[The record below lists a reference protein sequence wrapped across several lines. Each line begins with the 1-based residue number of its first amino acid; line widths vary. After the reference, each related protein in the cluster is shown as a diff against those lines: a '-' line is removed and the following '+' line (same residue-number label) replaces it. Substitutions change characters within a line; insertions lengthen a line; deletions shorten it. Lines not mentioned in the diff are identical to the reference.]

1 MGALVARREPRVAN
15 DGGMTMRTKRL
26 AGIVAAARERL
37 TGAGPE
43 QVMDEEMRFHLE
55 MATRRNVERGM
66 SPEHARRQALATFGG
81 FVHHRESAHDAV
93 PGQWLDGL
101 RQDLRY
107 AVRSLRRN
115 AGFATTVVLTLA
127 LGIGAN
133 TAIFSVV
140 NGVLLRPLPYKHPDR
155 LVRIYSAFRGS
166 GTERSTTRYAGRI
179 RWMPMAGGSAM
190 RPDLNVEPFRIESP

>member
-1 MGALVARREPRVAN
+1 
-15 DGGMTMRTKRL
+15 MTMRTKRL

-43 QVMDEEMRFHLE
+43 QEMDEEMRFHLE

-107 AVRSLRRN
+107 AVLSLRRAYAVGWVQSIVAA
-115 AGFATTVVLTLA
+115 AGMLAVVL
-127 LGIGAN
+127 
-133 TAIFSVV
+133 VV
-140 NGVLLRPLPYKHPDR
+140 NLYVYRTVQF
-155 LVRIYSAFRGS
+155 LVTFAL
-166 GTERSTTRYAGRI
+166 T
-179 RWMPMAGGSAM
+179 
-190 RPDLNVEPFRIESP
+190 